1 MADITDFLGIAGNVL
16 TAWAGRPQQI
26 NVVQGKIP
34 GTGVIGGPGPG
45 QQQMTADGGIIEGA
59 QMVYDCA
66 SGPPPPQCG
75 GSAVY
80 KKVCGEYRWVY
91 PKRRRRKQLLTK
103 SDAAGLAQL
112 IGILGNG
119 KGTQQWIAT
128 HPS

>member
-1 MADITDFLGIAGNVL
+1 MADITDFFSGALQVAAAYAGAPRPVYVGQGGSPQGY
-16 TAWAGRPQQI
+16 APGGGFQMQPAG
-26 NVVQGKIP
+26 
-34 GTGVIGGPGPG
+34 
-45 QQQMTADGGIIEGA
+45 AFESA
-59 QMVYDCA
+59 QMGYDCA